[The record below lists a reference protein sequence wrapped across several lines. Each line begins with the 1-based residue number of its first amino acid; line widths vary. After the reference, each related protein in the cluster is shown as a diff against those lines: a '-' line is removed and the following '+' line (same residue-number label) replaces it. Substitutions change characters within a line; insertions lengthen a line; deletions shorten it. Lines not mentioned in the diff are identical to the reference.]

1 MSQSLNFFV
10 LVKPKA
16 NLLTNIAKFLEV
28 PLKNF
33 RENTPHPQYRLRTS
47 SLDSNLK
54 LVNYLNEYPL
64 FGSKYLD
71 YSDWK
76 EILNLFNP
84 RFKYTEANIDKVL
97 KLKKGINDNR
107 TRYVWDHLN
116 KFYNL
121 DD

>member
-1 MSQSLNFFV
+1 M
-10 LVKPKA
+10 K
-16 NLLTNIAKFLEV
+16 NI
-28 PLKNF
+28 

-84 RFKYTEANIDKVL
+84 GFKYTEANIEKVL
-97 KLKKGINDNR
+97 NLKKGINDNR

-121 DD
+121 RSAIDD